1 MNKLEKLFI
10 EKCNENMRVFNYQ
23 NFKKSYKELHKS
35 IIEALNEVNN
45 KPINNF
51 NLMLIRE
58 DIKKAT
64 FKMDK
69 PKVFIFGGIYIR
81 DNSKVA
87 LLENVD
93 TIGTYYL
100 DDASLCTKLKSWK
113 IGLRVSIEKVEGNNG
128 GVGFNLVIGNGG
140 VDIGLFD

>member
-35 IIEALNEVNN
+35 IIDALNEINN

-51 NLMLIRE
+51 HLVLIRE

-64 FKMDK
+64 FKINK
-69 PKVFIFGGIYIR
+69 PKVFMA
-81 DNSKVA
+81 K
-87 LLENVD
+87 
-93 TIGTYYL
+93 
-100 DDASLCTKLKSWK
+100 
-113 IGLRVSIEKVEGNNG
+113 
-128 GVGFNLVIGNGG
+128 
-140 VDIGLFD
+140 